1 MISERS
7 GFYTK
12 RTRISEARL
21 NFMLDAYSAGKT
33 SPQELEAAAR
43 GITNRIAAR
52 VGKRAEDKFTEFAL
66 SLNKVKALRNASIN
80 DDVFQGIDKW
90 ISFNDELGIPTLP
103 VQIKSSEKGVKEYKK
118 TRQFKNLNEAVIVI
132 NCSYKV
138 TKDYFG
144 KQLESETRR
153 ILKILNKDS

>member
-12 RTRISEARL
+12 KTRLSEARL

-33 SPQELEAAAR
+33 SPQELEEAAR
-43 GITNRIAAR
+43 GITNRITSKI
-52 VGKRAEDKFTEFAL
+52 GKKAEDKFTEFAL
-66 SLNKVKALRNASIN
+66 RSDKIRSLRNASIN

-90 ISFNDELGIPTLP
+90 VSFNDELGIPTLP
-103 VQIKSSEKGVKEYKK
+103 VQIKSSEKGVKEYKS
-118 TRQFKNLNEAVIVI
+118 TRQFEKLNGAVIVI

-138 TKDYFG
+138 TKDYFE

-153 ILKILNKDS
+153 ILKIFDKDS